1 MKTKQLLVV
10 LGLCLF
16 WSILSLCTVILL
28 GCGNAE
34 DATVTG
40 GEDTTIADGD
50 DANIIGKI
58 AFHSNRDGDSD
69 IYVMDADSGN
79 VVNLTKRKEQPMN
92 CGTREA
98 FLNLRLDMVF
108 AHKKWHYKSIEPSI
122 CDNDHYW
129 IFGSS
134 ISFSKR
140 HYHKWG
146 TKSK

>member
-79 VVNLTKRKEQPMN
+79 VVNLTNNE
-92 CGTREA
+92 GVG
-98 FLNLRLDMVF
+98 D
-108 AHKKWHYKSIEPSI
+108 
-122 CDNDHYW
+122 
-129 IFGSS
+129 
-134 ISFSKR
+134 
-140 HYHKWG
+140 YHPAWSPDG
-146 TKSK
+146 TKIAFHSPRELGSRDINVY